1 MKLFVGLLATIAIVV
16 MLALAIY
23 IAIDA
28 KRNIDRYL
36 AYREIY
42 RRMINCTA
50 TGTANCTGAA
60 PANIYICALELI
72 AGIVKIAASAALMI
86 IALITAAT
94 FAKLFAELEKYG
106 Y

>member
-1 MKLFVGLLATIAIVV
+1 VKLFIGLLATIAIVV

-36 AYREIY
+36 EYREIY
-42 RRMINCTA
+42 RRAINCTA
-50 TGTANCTGAA
+50 TETESCTGAT
-60 PANIYICALELI
+60 PANIYVCALELI

-86 IALITAAT
+86 IALIAAAA
-94 FAKLFAELEKYG
+94 FAKLFAELGRYG